1 MFVSFASEIKAR
13 GQEMHKCAANDTPS
27 VHVFY
32 SCCAFFCTR
41 LVLILVGIMEMG
53 LAHGLEDLV
62 LWWKC
67 FLTDSANN
75 AWNTLD
81 GGTVWMSRVVAV
93 ALGAPTVMFY
103 YVLLGRMLAVM

>member
-1 MFVSFASEIKAR
+1 MLASFANGIGAR

-27 VHVFY
+27 VHAFY

-53 LAHGLEDLV
+53 LAHGLASED

-81 GGTVWMSRVVAV
+81 GSTVWMSRVVVV
-93 ALGAPTVMFY
+93 ALGAPTAIFF
-103 YVLLGRMLAVM
+103 